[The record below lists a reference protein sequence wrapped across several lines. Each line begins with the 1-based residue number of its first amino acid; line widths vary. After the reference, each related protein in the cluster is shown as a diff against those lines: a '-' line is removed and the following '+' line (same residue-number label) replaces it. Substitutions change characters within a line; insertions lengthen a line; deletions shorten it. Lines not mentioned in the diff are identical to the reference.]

1 MRVLAFDFGASS
13 GRAMAATLEN
23 GKIKM
28 EEIHRF
34 SNDPVQIGNTFYWDV
49 YRLFFEIKQGL
60 MKAGP
65 VDSVGIDTWGVDFGL
80 IDASGR
86 LIGPPRHYRDSAY
99 AKIGPGFFK
108 QISEEEIYELT
119 GVPYLPFNTL
129 YQLFTLKQEQPWMFD
144 AAKTLLLM
152 PDLFGYFLTGEKNAD
167 FSNVSDVYKRQPPG
181 S

>member
-65 VDSVGIDTWGVDFGL
+65 VDSVWNRYGVL
-80 IDASGR
+80 ILA
-86 LIGPPRHYRDSAY
+86 
-99 AKIGPGFFK
+99 
-108 QISEEEIYELT
+108 
-119 GVPYLPFNTL
+119 
-129 YQLFTLKQEQPWMFD
+129 
-144 AAKTLLLM
+144 
-152 PDLFGYFLTGEKNAD
+152 
-167 FSNVSDVYKRQPPG
+167 
-181 S
+181 